1 MREEQHRFLSLLG
14 QPPVRLTAPEVA
26 FVLNCTEEDVT
37 LLMKARL
44 LKPLG
49 QPAQNGTK
57 LFSRRELLA
66 LAEDDKWL
74 HKVPHEN
81 ENRRTKG
88 RRPATRYYQTAMSR
102 GGSLR
107 CS

>member
-1 MREEQHRFLSLLG
+1 MNDEQHRFLSLLG
-14 QPPVRLTAPEVA
+14 RPPARLTVEQVA
-26 FVLNCTEEDVT
+26 CLLNCTEDDVT
-37 LLMKARL
+37 LLMWARL

-74 HKVPHEN
+74 HKATLAISGHWKAKNARKKKPDA
-81 ENRRTKG
+81 T
-88 RRPATRYYQTAMSR
+88 PAAPA
-102 GGSLR
+102 
-107 CS
+107 